1 MRAKY
6 LAVALAAG
14 APDEHHGV
22 AEQREQRQEPDGDAQ
37 RGVSHQVGAGGE
49 LVGLRVAHRRPRR
62 AAPRQTAEAKLV
74 RPPTHTKTHGAL
86 ACIDWLSMVQKALV

>member
-1 MRAKY
+1 MRAQY

-37 RGVSHQVGAGGE
+37 RGVGHQVGAGGE
-49 LVGLRVAHRRPRR
+49 LVGLRVAHRPRRRR
-62 AAPRQTAEAKLV
+62 AAP
-74 RPPTHTKTHGAL
+74 
-86 ACIDWLSMVQKALV
+86 